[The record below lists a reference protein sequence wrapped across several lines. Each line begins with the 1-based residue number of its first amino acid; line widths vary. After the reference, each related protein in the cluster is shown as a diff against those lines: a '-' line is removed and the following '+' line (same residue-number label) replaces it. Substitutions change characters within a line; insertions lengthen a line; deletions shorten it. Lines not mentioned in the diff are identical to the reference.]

1 MKIFLGTCGWAYREW
16 VGKFYPEGTRPSI
29 NYYTNFFNALEIDST
44 YYSIPPKETFENSI
58 RKIHKDIKV
67 SIKIHSSISHF
78 GEISDRKKSMDLFI
92 KNVMN
97 PARKRDQ
104 ESKFLFTLPPWISNH
119 NLEEY
124 LVSMSE
130 ITFNESNIY
139 CEPRILEEKDFPEIQ
154 KLIEN
159 AGFSI
164 AFTDNYINPLRLNIT
179 NEGSV
184 YIRLHGRNPAFSE
197 KESGMEKFNYAY
209 NQKELLEIKD
219 EIMRYEKQFNEI
231 FIFFNNHPNGNAPL
245 NAMEL
250 GNMLGINKMS
260 RLL

>member
-16 VGKFYPEGTRPSI
+16 VGIFYPEGTRPSI

-67 SIKIHSSISHF
+67 SIKIPSSVSHF
-78 GEISDRKKSMDLFI
+78 GEINDRKRNMDQFI
-92 KNVMN
+92 RNVMD
-97 PARKRDQ
+97 PAKKRD
-104 ESKFLFTLPPWISNH
+104 EDSKFLFTLPPWISNH
-119 NLEEY
+119 NLEDY
-124 LVSMSE
+124 LVSMAE

-139 CEPRILEEKDFPEIQ
+139 CEPRIFDENNFQQIQ

-159 AGFSI
+159 AGFRI
-164 AFTDNYINPLRLNIT
+164 AFTDNYINHLRLNT
-179 NEGSV
+179 TKSRKA
-184 YIRLHGRNPAFSE
+184 YIRLHGRNQAFTV
-197 KESGMEKFNYAY
+197 KESGMEKFLYDY
-209 NQKELLEIKD
+209 NMNEMATIKD
-219 EIMRYEKQFNEI
+219 EILKYEGQFNEI
-231 FIFFNNHPNGNAPL
+231 FIFFNNHPSGNAPL

-250 GNMLGINKMS
+250 GNMLGVNKMS

>member
-16 VGKFYPEGTRPSI
+16 VGIFYPEGTRPSI

-67 SIKIHSSISHF
+67 SIKIPSSISHF
-78 GEISDRKKSMDLFI
+78 GEISDRKKSMDQFI
-92 KNVMN
+92 RNVMD
-97 PARKRDQ
+97 PAKKRDKD
-104 ESKFLFTLPPWISNH
+104 SKFLFTLPPWISNH

-124 LVSMSE
+124 LVSMAE
-130 ITFNESNIY
+130 ITSNESNIY
-139 CEPRILEEKDFPEIQ
+139 CEPRIFDENDFQQIQ

-164 AFTDNYINPLRLNIT
+164 AFTDNYINHLRLNT
-179 NEGSV
+179 TKSGKA
-184 YIRLHGRNPAFSE
+184 YIRLHGRNQAFTV
-197 KESGMEKFNYAY
+197 KESVMEKFLYGY
-209 NQKELLEIKD
+209 NMNEMATIKD
-219 EIMRYEKQFNEI
+219 EILKYEGQFNEI

-250 GNMLGINKMS
+250 GNMLGVNKMR
-260 RLL
+260 RLI